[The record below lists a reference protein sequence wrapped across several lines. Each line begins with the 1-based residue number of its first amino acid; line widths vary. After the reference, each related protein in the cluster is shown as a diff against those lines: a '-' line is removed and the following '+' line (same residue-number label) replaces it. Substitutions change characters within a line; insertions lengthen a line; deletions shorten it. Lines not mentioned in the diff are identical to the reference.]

1 MPRETEQAF
10 IDRIIAE
17 LHLDKAAATGAL
29 ALDELHPKLYP
40 GEKWWERI
48 DPYSLVMQQACQCI
62 IGQLYGNYIE
72 NEHRIALL
80 LAPVPEAGLSF
91 DERATIMETHGFIVT
106 DTFDLLMDRSN
117 LRTPFVSS
125 AMVEKAAFER
135 LTQHW
140 RREILARRSTA

>member
-1 MPRETEQAF
+1 MPSEAEQAF
-10 IDRIIAE
+10 IDLIIAE

-48 DPYSLVMQQACQCI
+48 DPYNLVMQQACQCI

-80 LAPVPEAGLSF
+80 LAPVPEAGLTF
-91 DERATIMETHGFIVT
+91 DERATIMETHGFIVADVRGLIADHT
-106 DTFDLLMDRSN
+106 S
-117 LRTPFVSS
+117 LRTPFVSA
-125 AMVEKAAFER
+125 AMIEVAAYQP
-135 LTQHW
+135 LTKYW